1 MKTYEVIES
10 SPVLNLD
17 NETMSTLEIGEKIT
31 GEFVLIDEKPFVET
45 GNGYVSTDGLA
56 EKLESNEADLT
67 ENTVKASHKKLIFA
81 LVGGGVGFGIA
92 HFMKKDLKVKVM
104 FTVAGI
110 ALGLGVDY
118 VNNRKK

>member
-45 GNGYVSTDGLA
+45 GMD
-56 EKLESNEADLT
+56 
-67 ENTVKASHKKLIFA
+67 
-81 LVGGGVGFGIA
+81 
-92 HFMKKDLKVKVM
+92 M
-104 FTVAGI
+104 FQPMV
-110 ALGLGVDY
+110 
-118 VNNRKK
+118 